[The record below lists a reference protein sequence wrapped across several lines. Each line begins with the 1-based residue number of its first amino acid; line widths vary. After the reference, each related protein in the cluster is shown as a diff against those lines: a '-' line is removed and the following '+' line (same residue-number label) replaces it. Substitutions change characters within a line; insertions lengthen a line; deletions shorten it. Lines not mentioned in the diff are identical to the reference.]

1 MIISASRR
9 TDIPALF
16 SEWFYNRIQ
25 KGYVF
30 VRNPYNPLQVGRVS
44 LTPDKVD
51 GFVFWTKNAAP
62 MLERIHELDKFKY
75 YFQYTIT
82 PYGREIE
89 KNIPDKNAV
98 ILPSFKKIGID
109 KAIWR
114 YDPIFINDKY
124 TWDYHIRAFTKIA
137 EALEGYTGKAV
148 ISFVN
153 SYRTVDLRP
162 LNIHPLTLEQQRE
175 LAQQLFEI
183 ANTHGIILS
192 SCAENLDIPHSRC
205 VDGKMFG
212 VTKPKDRNQRGLCQC
227 VESVDIG
234 AYSTCSNGC
243 AYCYANHYGY
253 VQAPLDVECDLLGS
267 PLTGNEKIRQRN

>member
-1 MIISASRR
+1 MIVSASRR

-16 SEWFYNRIQ
+16 SEWFYNRIK

-44 LTPDKVD
+44 LTPDNVE
-51 GFVFWTKNAAP
+51 GFVFWTKNAVP

-89 KNIPDKNAV
+89 KNIPDKNTV

-124 TWDYHIRAFTKIA
+124 TWNYHIRAFTKIA

-192 SCAENLDIPHSRC
+192 SCAEDLDIPHSCC

-212 VTKPKDRNQRGLCQC
+212 VNKPKDRNQRGLCQC

-253 VQAPLDVECDLLGS
+253 VQSSPDIECDLLGS
-267 PLTGNEKIRQRN
+267 PLTGNEKIKQRN